1 MQKDPKMNKKQR
13 LAIVAGDIEQPRFLL
28 LFEALKSHFDLTL
41 FVLGDESIA
50 TNFESSIKC
59 RLYSPVADMPGYMRD
74 LESDLATMDGI
85 IGIDTTKISTF
96 QAVRTARKNRIP
108 VFVVVTE
115 SQPLFY
121 EKYPNIKA
129 IQYDICNTASY
140 FWATSQAAKD
150 TLIVEGV
157 ASEKIGL
164 VKPNINNKRFKVSD
178 HLRQKFRTYVGL
190 RQEDIVV
197 LCRGDLEPHNNLF
210 SVLDALRLLRQQGIP
225 SSLRTKVL
233 FCGDGSISRDL
244 KIKAADLGIG
254 SQVLFLHQDPEP
266 FLPDLF
272 NASDFYLVAGTSAS
286 DRAEPF
292 PMSLL
297 EAMGCGMIPIV
308 PAGSVAAEL
317 CADHGF
323 HYNSSHLSSLVMSLF
338 HAVHTQ
344 GNLDMQKA
352 MISNFTL
359 NLAVRS
365 SSTPNFSNEVLD
377 QMKKSAANIVTMT
390 SPAEIL
396 RSIANDVESGN
407 DLDALVKVEEA
418 ELQGFETV
426 SCLAELSCLK
436 GEALYNIGRMEEAM
450 NAYSVCMQIDPNN
463 PRCLRGLGF
472 IAWHGHSNEEAL
484 TFFKKALAVH
494 ENDLLCAYGIGL
506 VYRRLG
512 LLDEAMYWLESCV
525 LKSKKPT
532 SAVIALAQTCSQLIP
547 RSRGIAAL
555 ERAMDVVG
563 DHHALLATLG
573 QLYLAD
579 GQLEEGKQ
587 LLEKAM
593 QSKQGH
599 AA

>member
-1 MQKDPKMNKKQR
+1 MNTKKS

-28 LFEALKSHFDLTL
+28 IFESLKNNFDITL
-41 FVLGDESIA
+41 FILGNESIA
-50 TNFESSIKC
+50 SNFESSMKC
-59 RLYSPVADMPGYMRD
+59 RIYTPVADMPGYMRD

-129 IQYDICNTASY
+129 IQYDICNSASY

-157 ASEKIGL
+157 RPEKIGFL
-164 VKPNINNKRFKVSD
+164 RPSINSLRFRPSD
-178 HLRQKFRTYVGL
+178 HLRRKFRTYVGL

-197 LCRGDLEPHNNLF
+197 LCRSELEPHNNLF
-210 SVLDALRLLRQQGIP
+210 SILDAVRLLRQQGTP

-233 FCGDGSISRDL
+233 FCGDGSLSREL
-244 KIKAADLGIG
+244 KLKASDLGIG

-266 FLPDLF
+266 FLADLF
-272 NASDFYLVAGTSAS
+272 NASDFYLVTAAS
-286 DRAEPF
+286 NSDKTEPF

-297 EAMGCGMIPIV
+297 EGMGCGMIPIV
-308 PAGSVAAEL
+308 PAGTVAAEL
-317 CADHGF
+317 CANHGF
-323 HYNSSHLSSLVMSLF
+323 QYISNHLSSLTMSLI
-338 HAVHTQ
+338 HAA
-344 GNLDMQKA
+344 NFKSNIDLQKNTF
-352 MISNFTL
+352 SNFSL
-359 NLAVRS
+359 NHATS
-365 SSTPNFSNEVLD
+365 ASHSCDFSQELFD
-377 QMKKSAANIVTMT
+377 QMKRAAANLVTTT

-396 RSIANDVESGN
+396 RSIAYDVENGK

-418 ELQGFETV
+418 ELRSFESA

-436 GEALYNIGRMEEAM
+436 GEALYNLGRMEEAM
-450 NAYSVCMQIDPNN
+450 SAYSVCMQIEPNN

-484 TFFKKALAVH
+484 TFFKKALAVR
-494 ENDLLCAYGIGL
+494 EDDLLCAYGIGL

-512 LLDEAMYWLESCV
+512 LLDEAVYWLESCV

-532 SAVIALAQTCSQLIP
+532 SAVIALAQTCAQLTP

-563 DHHALLATLG
+563 DHHALLTTLG
-573 QLYLAD
+573 QLYVAD
-579 GQLEEGKQ
+579 GQVEEGKH
-587 LLEKAM
+587 LLEKAI
-593 QSKQGH
+593 QSKQGNV
-599 AA
+599 A

>member
-1 MQKDPKMNKKQR
+1 MNKKQR
-13 LAIVAGDIEQPRFLL
+13 LAIVAGDIAQPRFLL
-28 LFEALKSHFDLTL
+28 LFEALKSQFDLTL
-41 FVLGDESIA
+41 FILGNESIA
-50 TNFESSIKC
+50 SNFESSMKC
-59 RLYSPVADMPGYMRD
+59 RIYSPVADMPGYMRD

-129 IQYDICNTASY
+129 IQYDICNSSSY

-157 ASEKIGL
+157 GPEKIGFIRAR
-164 VKPNINNKRFKVSD
+164 INHNRFKQSD
-178 HLRQKFRTYVGL
+178 HLRRKFRTYVGL

-197 LCRGDLEPHNNLF
+197 LCRSELEAHNNLF
-210 SVLDALRLLRQQGIP
+210 SVIDALRLLRKQGTP

-233 FCGDGSISRDL
+233 FCGDGSLSREL
-244 KIKAADLGIG
+244 KIKASDLGIG

-266 FLPDLF
+266 FLPDLY
-272 NASDFYLVAGTSAS
+272 NASDFYLVPAASATDKTES
-286 DRAEPF
+286 F

-308 PAGSVAAEL
+308 PAGTVAAEL
-317 CADHGF
+317 CGHHGF
-323 HYNSSHLSSLVMSLF
+323 QYSSQHLSSLTMGLF

-344 GNLDMQKA
+344 SDLDLQKNTV
-352 MISNFTL
+352 SNFIL
-359 NLAVRS
+359 NHA
-365 SSTPNFSNEVLD
+365 TPSPYSPDFSQEVLE
-377 QMKKSAANIVTMT
+377 QMKRAGANLVTTT

-396 RSIANDVESGN
+396 RSIANDVENGN

-418 ELQGFETV
+418 ELQGFESATCV
-426 SCLAELSCLK
+426 AELSCLK
-436 GEALYNIGRMEEAM
+436 GEALYNLGRMEEAM
-450 NAYSVCMQIDPNN
+450 NAYSVSMQLEPNN

-484 TFFKKALAVH
+484 TFFKKALAVR
-494 ENDLLCAYGIGL
+494 EDDLLCAYGIGL

-532 SAVIALAQTCSQLIP
+532 SAVIALAQTCSQLTP
-547 RSRGIAAL
+547 RARGIAAL

-563 DHHALLATLG
+563 DHHALLTTLG
-573 QLYLAD
+573 QLYMAE
-579 GQLEEGKQ
+579 GQVEEGKH